1 MPEENL
7 ENKLEFQLEDE
18 ILLVSQNKDFKFREY
33 AWGQFKKNKA
43 AYYSFKILIVL
54 TVLALIAPFIATDQ
68 PLYCNYKG
76 VNMFPAFSFSNR
88 CDIKDPSTGNIE
100 IIQYDIADWKHMDT
114 ETIVFAPVAY
124 APNKTDYD
132 NANYIAPGAKQVFV
146 NKTGETTDMPTKFRH
161 WLGTNKGGEDV
172 LSGLINGTRI
182 SLSIGILSMSIAS
195 FIGIILGAMAGYFG
209 DKKLQT
215 TRGSFWTLVI
225 GLMFA
230 YYYGFFVRSYAI
242 ADGFSISGFAI
253 LSQLF
258 TSVFIFS
265 VIVFLFYCL
274 GKLIG
279 KISFLSKP
287 VYIPIDSIISRMIEI
302 LISMPLLILII
313 SIAAI
318 AKEKSI
324 INIMVI
330 IGLTSWTGIARL
342 TRAEFLR
349 ISNLDYIQAAESMG
363 FNEFRIIF
371 KHALPNGIAPALVAI
386 AFGVAS
392 AILIESSLSF
402 LGIGVPPS
410 VVTWGSLLSAGR
422 EQFSAWWLVI
432 FPGLAIFLT
441 VTIYN
446 LLGEGLRD
454 ALDPRLKK

>member
-1 MPEENL
+1 MKEEEL
-7 ENKLEFQLEDE
+7 KNKMEFQLEDE
-18 ILLVSQNKDFKFREY
+18 IVSSQNQDFNFKKY
-33 AWGQFKKNKA
+33 AWVQFKNNKP
-43 AYYSFKILIVL
+43 AYYSLKLL
-54 TVLALIAPFIATDQ
+54 TVLIVIALISPFIATDQ
-68 PLYCNYKG
+68 PLYCKYKG
-76 VNMFPAFSFSNR
+76 VKMFPAFSFSNR
-88 CDIKDPSTGNIE
+88 CEIKDSSTGMIE
-100 IIQYDIADWKHMDT
+100 IIQYDIADWKHMDA
-114 ETIVFAPVAY
+114 ESIVFAPIAY

-132 NANYIAPGAKQVFV
+132 NADYVAPGAKQVFT
-146 NKTGETTDMPTKFRH
+146 NKNGETIKMPAKFRH

-172 LSGLINGTRI
+172 LSGLINGTRV
-182 SLSIGILSMSIAS
+182 SLTIGILSMSIAS
-195 FIGIILGAMAGYFG
+195 FLGILLGAMAGYFG

-225 GLMFA
+225 GLVFA
-230 YYYGFFVRSYAI
+230 YYYAFSVRSYTI
-242 ADGFSISGFAI
+242 ADGFATSGVAI
-253 LSQLF
+253 LIQLF
-258 TSVFIFS
+258 ISLFVFS
-265 VIVFLFYCL
+265 LVTFLFYVL
-274 GKLIG
+274 GKWIG
-279 KISFLSKP
+279 KISFLNKR
-287 VYIPIDSIISRMIEI
+287 VYIPVDSIISRIIEI

-324 INIMVI
+324 VNLMVI

-349 ISNLDYIQAAESMG
+349 ISNLEYIHAAKSMG
-363 FNEFRIIF
+363 FKEFRIILR
-371 KHALPNGIAPALVAI
+371 HALPNAIAPALVAI

-410 VVTWGSLLSAGR
+410 TVTWGSLLSAGR